1 MAPQLAVALHHRQRL
16 AQLAARNAEDV
27 AQLAFRGKTGIGRQ
41 IALRQVGA
49 HLRQST
55 LSLIHAGSVVTWQ
68 AAGLRPI
75 RRPPKTETH
84 SAKPIS
90 QSLLPDQ
97 YKSIAEPIKN
107 WLGFG
112 HQQ

>member
-27 AQLAFRGKTGIGRQ
+27 AQLAFRRKTGIGRQ

-55 LSLIHAGSVVTWQ
+55 LSLIHAGSVVTW
-68 AAGLRPI
+68 
-75 RRPPKTETH
+75 RRPAIAADPPASEQRNTLGQ
-84 SAKPIS
+84 A
-90 QSLLPDQ
+90 
-97 YKSIAEPIKN
+97 SIEIGRAQWRE
-107 WLGFG
+107 GG
-112 HQQ
+112 CQDV